1 MPNPKKVANYM
12 HAHTFDTVM
21 GKVAFD
27 AKGDLKDFEFVVFE
41 LAKDGSRQCAV
52 QYTTAPS

>member
-1 MPNPKKVANYM
+1 MKAVGADPKKVANYM
-12 HAHTFDTVM
+12 HAHTFDTVI

-41 LAKDGSRQCAV
+41 LAR
-52 QYTTAPS
+52 TAAARK

>member
-1 MPNPKKVANYM
+1 M
-12 HAHTFDTVM
+12 HANTFDTVI

-41 LAKDGSRQCAV
+41 LAKDGSRKAV
-52 QYTTAPS
+52 Q